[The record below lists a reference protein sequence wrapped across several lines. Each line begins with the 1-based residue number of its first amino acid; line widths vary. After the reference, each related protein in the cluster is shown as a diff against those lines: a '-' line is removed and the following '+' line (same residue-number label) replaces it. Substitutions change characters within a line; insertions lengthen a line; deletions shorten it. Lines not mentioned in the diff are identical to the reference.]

1 MRLVCFQ
8 VGGGDQIYCDHVMEL
23 PALKPWLSVDDPH
36 GRAKE
41 PFTPQLLKEM
51 EQFYFGACLQ
61 LCCYPHPLSAATQ
74 HALHKPAQ
82 CIAFLSHPATNRVKV
97 AKHSAWCVC
106 W

>member
-1 MRLVCFQ
+1 MFQ

-51 EQFYFGACLQ
+51 EQFYFGTCLQ
-61 LCCYPHPLSAATQ
+61 LCCDPSHSQLPHSMHCTSLPDASPCLN
-74 HALHKPAQ
+74 
-82 CIAFLSHPATNRVKV
+82 HPAVNRVKV
-97 AKHSAWCVC
+97 AKRHACC
-106 W
+106 FCC